1 MERFSSVLLL
11 TSSQVADLLDVHVS
25 TVKRWTNEGDLKS
38 STTAGGHRRIHLD
51 DALEVARRRGIST
64 YLDAFAP
71 FQGHVW
77 RAVREAEDAS
87 DFRRVQSLAMGWL
100 LREHAQRVGDLFVQL
115 GTRGRIPFDQLF
127 DRGIREFLVRVSE
140 AVREGRLRAGGER
153 QVAQVL
159 LEALF
164 RIHLGVPLSPHPP
177 RPRSGPLAVV
187 GSLSGNSHDLGVM
200 GIRLLLEREG
210 FHVYYLG
217 PDVPPEDL
225 ALAQRAQGAD
235 LVCIA
240 CGPHT
245 DRGAVVDSIR
255 TMAASYDARTPFAL
269 VVSLPGA
276 SLDLTG
282 VPNPFAA
289 LTLPD
294 SSEALA
300 AWIRRRM
307 TRDQPGRRASA

>member
-1 MERFSSVLLL
+1 MERFSSGLLL
-11 TSSQVADLLDVHVS
+11 TSTQVADLLDVHVS
-25 TVKRWTNEGDLKS
+25 TVKRWTNEGDLRS

-51 DALEVARRRGIST
+51 DALKVARQRGIPT
-64 YLDAFAP
+64 YLDPFAP

-77 RAVREAEDAS
+77 RAVREAEDAG

-100 LREHAQRVGDLFVQL
+100 MREYPQRVGDLFVEL
-115 GTRGRIPFDQLF
+115 GNRGRIPFDRFF
-127 DRGIREFLVRVSE
+127 DRGIREFLARVSD
-140 AVREGRLRAGGER
+140 AVKEGRLRAGGDR

-164 RIHLGVPLSPHPP
+164 RIHLGVPLSSRPA
-177 RPRSGPLAVV
+177 RPRSGPRAVL
-187 GSLSGNSHDLGVM
+187 GSLRGDTSDLGVM
-200 GIRLLLEREG
+200 GTRVLLEREG
-210 FHVYYLG
+210 FQVHYLG
-217 PDVPPEDL
+217 PDVPPEEL
-225 ALAQRAQGAD
+225 TLAQRAQGAD

-240 CGPHT
+240 CGPQT
-245 DRGAVVDSIR
+245 DRAAVEDSIR
-255 TMAASYDARTPFAL
+255 RLAASYDARAPFAL

-276 SLDLTG
+276 PLDLNGT
-282 VPNPFAA
+282 PNPFAA

-307 TRDQPGRRASA
+307 TLEQPGQRASA